1 VVVVLAV
8 LVAET
13 MIVRV
18 WGRACPWP
26 MEPVLSL
33 GEQAN
38 GLERACVGEPLRR
51 PGLGCVVEA
60 RVGEPLRRRPGDLG
74 CVVEARLRAQQR
86 AFGLGLTF
94 VV

>member
-1 VVVVLAV
+1 LVGHLGERQVCVVVVVLAV

-60 RVGEPLRRRPGDLG
+60 R
-74 CVVEARLRAQQR
+74 LRAQQR

>member
-1 VVVVLAV
+1 LVGHLGERQVCVVVVVLAV

-51 PGLGCVVEA
+51 P
-60 RVGEPLRRRPGDLG
+60 PGDLG

-86 AFGLGLTF
+86 AFGLGLTL